1 MRVKDYYKILNLEN
15 NKVTVDE
22 IKSAS
27 RQQAKKYHPDVNVG
41 NKLAEEKIKDINE
54 AYRIL
59 SNPSLKRK
67 YDRTWNYQIGNK
79 QKKVKRKTSGEVAGE
94 FFGMFFGNNEI
105 KEEIAQSQVPP
116 VKGENIDTEINISI
130 EDGYYGAEKK
140 IVLKDIEG
148 KDKSIEIKIPEGIQ
162 NGEKIRLIGQGK
174 PGKNGG
180 KNGDLYIRINIEDG
194 KKFKLKG
201 NDLYTIVPISP
212 WEAALGTK
220 AKVNSVDDTKTA
232 IYIPNGIQSGE
243 TIEIPQKGY
252 KTQTGE
258 RGNLIAQIKIV
269 IPEKLTNEEKEMFK
283 RLKEISKFNP
293 RRV

>member
-22 IKSAS
+22 IKSAY
-27 RQQAKKYHPDVNVG
+27 RKQAKKYHPDVNVG

-67 YDRTWNYQIGNK
+67 YDITWNYQIGNK

-140 IVLKDIEG
+140 LVLKDIEG

-180 KNGDLYIRINIEDG
+180 KNGDLYIKINIEDG

-252 KTQTGE
+252 KNPKGE

-269 IPEKLTNEEKEMFK
+269 VPEKLTNEEKDMFK
-283 RLKEISKFNP
+283 KLKEISKFNP